1 MKMINNI
8 FDYLKK
14 PALYAESTA
23 KFWDDEHISKG
34 MLEAHL
40 NSDWEAA
47 SRKHAFIDASVE
59 WINESFPC
67 EQYKKLLD
75 LGCGPGLYAERFVK
89 KGYSVTAIDF
99 SKRSIEYAKQ
109 KSEEKACNIE
119 YIYKN
124 YLELN
129 YDNEFDL
136 VTLIYCDFGAL
147 SHVQREKL
155 LQKVYSAMKSGG
167 KFIFDVF
174 TPNNYEGKTEA
185 NTWNLNEGSGFW
197 APDTYL
203 CIESHFIYEH
213 DIRLNQYT
221 IIEEDGRSNVYRIWD
236 HYYTKDTIM
245 EELKKVGFRKVE
257 IFSDV
262 AGNPYDDKSKT
273 MCLVVEK

>member
-1 MKMINNI
+1 MINKL

-14 PALYAESTA
+14 PSLYAESTA

-40 NSDWEAA
+40 EPDLEAA
-47 SRKHAFIDASVE
+47 SRKHTFINDSVE
-59 WINESFPC
+59 WINMAFPC
-67 EQYKKLLD
+67 NKYNKLLD
-75 LGCGPGLYAERFVK
+75 LGCGPGLYAERFTK

-109 KSEEKACNIE
+109 KAEEKALSIE
-119 YIYKN
+119 YIYQN
-124 YLELN
+124 YLEME
-129 YDNEFDL
+129 YENEIDL

-147 SHVQREKL
+147 SHLQREIL
-155 LQKVYSAMKSGG
+155 LKKVYCAMKSGG

-174 TPNNYEGKTEA
+174 TTNNYEGKIES
-185 NTWNLNEGSGFW
+185 NTWNLNKGRGFW
-197 APDTYL
+197 ASDTYL
-203 CIESHFIYEH
+203 CIESHFTYED

-221 IIEEDGRSNVYRIWD
+221 IVEENGNLNVYRIWD
-236 HYYTKDTIM
+236 HYYTKGTII
-245 EELKKVGFRKVE
+245 EELKKIGFKTIE

-273 MCLVVEK
+273 MCIVVEK